1 VAPWASISPGGI
13 RGCRGTPGA
22 VPRPQWWCDRP
33 RSEWPRTC
41 RQGNRK
47 VARAGAS
54 DEPGHAM
61 RISALVSLVL
71 FGAAGGAA
79 HPDAEVREGVV
90 YVGRVPRWPERGAGQ
105 DITTPLVWS
114 RRGDAVAFAA
124 RDVRGSARL
133 VVLLVQL
140 DGSVTPLEWA
150 IPRAAQPARA
160 VTWLG
165 PTRVGTGPSALEPR
179 ATASWVTR

>member
-1 VAPWASISPGGI
+1 
-13 RGCRGTPGA
+13 
-22 VPRPQWWCDRP
+22 
-33 RSEWPRTC
+33 
-41 RQGNRK
+41 
-47 VARAGAS
+47 
-54 DEPGHAM
+54 M

-79 HPDAEVREGVV
+79 HPDAEVREGFV

>member
-1 VAPWASISPGGI
+1 GG
-13 RGCRGTPGA
+13 G
-22 VPRPQWWCDRP
+22 
-33 RSEWPRTC
+33 
-41 RQGNRK
+41 
-47 VARAGAS
+47 
-54 DEPGHAM
+54 
-61 RISALVSLVL
+61 
-71 FGAAGGAA
+71 GGAA
-79 HPDAEVREGVV
+79 PPAAEVRGGFV
-90 YVGRVPRWPERGAGQ
+90 YGGWVPRGPEGGAGQ
-105 DITTPLVWS
+105 DITPPLVWS